1 MIPDPYD
8 PEGYEL
14 PCDLVYRA
22 LALMVIEACR
32 EGRIDEILDEG
43 PAGVP
48 AERVPEAS
56 AA

>member
-1 MIPDPYD
+1 MIPDAYD

-14 PCDLVYRA
+14 PADLVYRA
-22 LALMVIEACR
+22 LTLMVLEACR
-32 EGRIDEILDEG
+32 EGRINEILDEG